1 MNIPFLTACFGGCL
15 PTDEVRQVL
24 NNQLRIGDTREK
36 IELVLGDVVAK
47 YNQPARE
54 PESRSNYSNPDGTL
68 VTESGSG
75 FTYEYFNHGGQYVNE
90 YSTTI
95 WNKSRCGPYQ
105 AISVSIRLD
114 KASRLSAIEVSES
127 YTMP

>member
-1 MNIPFLTACFGGCL
+1 M

-24 NNQLRIGDTREK
+24 NKQLRAGDTREK

-54 PESRSNYSNPDGTL
+54 PESGPSYSSHDGMS
-68 VTESGSG
+68 VTEYRRG
-75 FTYEYFNHGGQYVNE
+75 FTYEYLNYGGQYRNE

-95 WNKSRCGPYQ
+95 WNISRCGPYQ
-105 AISVSIRLD
+105 AIGVIIRLD
-114 KASRLSAIEVSES
+114 KANRLSTIEVSES

>member
-1 MNIPFLTACFGGCL
+1 M

-24 NNQLRIGDTREK
+24 NKQLRAGDTREK

-47 YNQPARE
+47 YNQPTYK
-54 PESRSNYSNPDGTL
+54 PENSNYSSPDGTL
-68 VTESGSG
+68 VMESRSG
-75 FTYEYFNHGGQYVNE
+75 FTYEYLNHGGQYENE

-95 WNKSRCGPYQ
+95 WNISRCGPYQ
-105 AISVSIRLD
+105 AIGVIIRLD
-114 KASRLSAIEVSES
+114 KANRLSTIEVSES

>member
-24 NNQLRIGDTREK
+24 NNQLRVGDTREK

-47 YNQPARE
+47 YNQPSYK
-54 PESRSNYSNPDGTL
+54 PESEPSYSSPDGTL
-68 VTESGSG
+68 VMESGSG
-75 FTYEYFNHGGQYVNE
+75 FDYLYLNHGGQYENE

-95 WNKSRCGPYQ
+95 WNISRCGPYQ
-105 AISVSIRLD
+105 AIGVTIRLD
-114 KASRLSAIEVSES
+114 KANRLSAIKVSES

>member
-1 MNIPFLTACFGGCL
+1 M

-36 IELVLGDVVAK
+36 IEVVLANVVAK
-47 YNQPARE
+47 YTQPARE
-54 PESRSNYSNPDGTL
+54 PESGSSYSSPDGTL
-68 VTESGSG
+68 VTESGNG
-75 FTYEYFNHGGQYVNE
+75 FTYEYLNDPLYNGGLFVNE

-95 WNKSRCGPYQ
+95 WNESRCGPYQ
-105 AISVSIRLD
+105 AIGVTIRLD
-114 KASRLSAIEVSES
+114 KANRLSTIEVSES